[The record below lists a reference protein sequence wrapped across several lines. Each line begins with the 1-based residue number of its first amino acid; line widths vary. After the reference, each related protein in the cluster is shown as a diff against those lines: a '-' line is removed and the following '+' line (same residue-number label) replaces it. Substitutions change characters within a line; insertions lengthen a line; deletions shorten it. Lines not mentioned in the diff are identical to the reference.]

1 MRKILKLLLIP
12 LATYSILLVAFFF
25 VMRQRPETFSKV
37 MSKIPSVV
45 FMAFPFKQMWL
56 SARAGTLKV
65 GEQAPDFFLES
76 YDKQATVQLSRFRGE
91 RPVVLVFGSYT

>member
-1 MRKILKLLLIP
+1 MRKILKVLLALV
-12 LATYSILLVAFFF
+12 AAYSILLAAFYF
-25 VMRQRPETFSKV
+25 VMCQRPELFSKV
-37 MSKIPSVV
+37 MSKTPGAV

-56 SARAGTLKV
+56 SARAGTIKV
-65 GEQAPDFFLES
+65 GEQAPDFFLET

>member
-1 MRKILKLLLIP
+1 MRKFLKVFLFLI
-12 LATYSILLVAFFF
+12 ATYSILLVAFFF
-25 VMRQRPETFSKV
+25 VMCQRPEIFSKV
-37 MSKIPSVV
+37 MSKTPDVV

-56 SARAGTLKV
+56 SARAGTLKL
-65 GEQAPDFFLES
+65 GEQAPDFFLET